1 MFYQIFRSPQ
11 VKRCAIIT
19 YEHGMYVLPHE
30 LPNDVRL
37 RILENCEIPG
47 KYQNPI
53 EWRPAPRPPPKKK
66 RKSPQYQQKAIEK
79 QKLIFSRRALF
90 HTKIRISLKYNK
102 NDCLWKSLL
111 DFNSPQTSFF
121 SLTILVTLR
130 PFTLSSSKVRSIK
143 FQRRP
148 KSCVDW

>member
-53 EWRPAPRPPPKKK
+53 EWRPAPRPLPKTEIPPI
-66 RKSPQYQQKAIEK
+66 PVKATEK

-90 HTKIRISLKYNK
+90 HTKIRISLKYDK
-102 NDCLWKSLL
+102 NDSLWKSLL
-111 DFNSPQTSFF
+111 DFNSHHFGN
-121 SLTILVTLR
+121 
-130 PFTLSSSKVRSIK
+130 SKAFHTVFI
-143 FQRRP
+143 
-148 KSCVDW
+148 